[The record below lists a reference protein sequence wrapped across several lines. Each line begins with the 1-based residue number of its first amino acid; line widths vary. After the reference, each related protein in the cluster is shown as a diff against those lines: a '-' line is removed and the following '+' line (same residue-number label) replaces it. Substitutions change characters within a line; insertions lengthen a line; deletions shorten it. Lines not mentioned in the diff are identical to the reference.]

1 MDGWESAAVL
11 GGAQSVYSLFQ
22 VLIASSHLS
31 PRVSIWSRSSGHVI
45 IPSFADAYA
54 SLSNPEQPKQLQSTF
69 SPAGTGHAP
78 TSLHIAMHCG
88 VPSIISA
95 MSAIFF
101 ATADLCFS
109 DSAHASVEPKR
120 ESAETA
126 AATSRT
132 RIAAFAKF

>member
-1 MDGWESAAVL
+1 MDGWESAVVL
-11 GGAQSVYSLFQ
+11 GGAQSVYSLFH
-22 VLIASSHLS
+22 VLMASSHLS
-31 PRVSIWSRSSGHVI
+31 PRSSMWVRSSGHVI
-45 IPSFADAYA
+45 MPSFADAYA

-95 MSAIFF
+95 RSAIFF
-101 ATADLCFS
+101 DTAILCFS

-126 AATSRT
+126 AATRST
-132 RIAAFAKF
+132 RILKYVR